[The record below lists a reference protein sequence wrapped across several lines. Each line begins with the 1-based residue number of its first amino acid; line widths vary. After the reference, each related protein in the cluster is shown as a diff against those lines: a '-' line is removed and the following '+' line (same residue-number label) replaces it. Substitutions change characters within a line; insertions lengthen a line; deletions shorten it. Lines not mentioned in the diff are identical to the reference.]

1 MLDRSNG
8 HRHAR
13 LTFRPGTDAPVSLQ
27 ALNWRRL
34 FACLKPYRG
43 RMALATLA
51 LLISTG
57 LGLAFPMVIVRL
69 LDTVTH
75 AKSAGALNRLAL
87 LLVGIFV
94 VQAAFSFLQS
104 TLLAVVGEHIVCDL
118 RTALYGH
125 LHRLSLDFYAGRRV
139 GEIVSR
145 LSSDV
150 TQMRTVLTSNV
161 TTLLSQSVSL
171 VGALVIVATI
181 NAHLTPFILALFP
194 ALILV
199 VAHRIAVLDGGR
211 IVELGSHREL
221 MALDGLYAHLYSM
234 QFRDPPD
241 APLQPRKEDLISTHV
256 PRVLAY

>member
-1 MLDRSNG
+1 MPV
-8 HRHAR
+8 HRHGR
-13 LTFRPGTDAPVSLQ
+13 LALAAPDEPRVSLESID
-27 ALNWRRL
+27 WRRL
-34 FACLKPYRG
+34 FAYLKPYRG

-57 LGLAFPMVIVRL
+57 LGLSFPLVIVRL

-75 AKSAGALNRLAL
+75 TRSAGALNRLAL

-118 RTALYGH
+118 RTALYTH
-125 LHRLSLDFYAGRRV
+125 LQRLSLDFYAGRRV

-171 VGALVIVATI
+171 IGALVIVSTI
-181 NAHLTPFILALFP
+181 NIHLTLF
-194 ALILV
+194 
-199 VAHRIAVLDGGR
+199 
-211 IVELGSHREL
+211 
-221 MALDGLYAHLYSM
+221 
-234 QFRDPPD
+234 
-241 APLQPRKEDLISTHV
+241 
-256 PRVLAY
+256 